1 MLIAARQR
9 ICTAYD
15 AKIGMLLRFTVDL
28 EPAHFTD
35 RDAS

>member
-15 AKIGMLLRFTVDL
+15 AEIGMLLRFTVDL
-28 EPAHFTD
+28 EGTHFTEQ
-35 RDAS
+35 DAS